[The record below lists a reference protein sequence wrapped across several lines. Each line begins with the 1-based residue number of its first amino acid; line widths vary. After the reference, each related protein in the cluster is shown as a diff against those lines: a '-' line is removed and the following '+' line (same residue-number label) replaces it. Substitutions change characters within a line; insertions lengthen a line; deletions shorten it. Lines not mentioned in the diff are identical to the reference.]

1 MPSSRRPPVR
11 IDRGFLARG
20 ASAGFTAL
28 FLGGWLA
35 PIVAGFVPALGVSWL
50 VLVGLVGSALAG
62 RQIGVADSPAVHGA
76 AAAVLGFLLMIPAIL
91 IVGHGVGLTQLAL
104 PIPGAAAVGAA
115 AGWLASRARDDEHR
129 AVSR

>member
-1 MPSSRRPPVR
+1 V
-11 IDRGFLARG
+11 
-20 ASAGFTAL
+20 L

-35 PIVAGFVPALGVSWL
+35 PMVAGFVPALGVSWL

>member
-1 MPSSRRPPVR
+1 MPSSRRPLVR

-35 PIVAGFVPALGVSWL
+35 PIVAGYVPALGVSWL

-76 AAAVLGFLLMIPAIL
+76 AAAVLSFLLMIPVIF
-91 IVGHGVGLTQLAL
+91 IVDHGVGLTQLVL
-104 PIPGAAAVGAA
+104 PLPGAAAVGAA
-115 AGWLASRARDDEHR
+115 AGWLAARVRGEEHR

>member
-35 PIVAGFVPALGVSWL
+35 PIVTGYIPALGASWL
-50 VLVGLVGSALAG
+50 VLVGLVGFALAG
-62 RQIGVADSPAVHGA
+62 RQIGVAASPAVHGA
-76 AAAVLGFLLMIPAIL
+76 AAAVLSFLLMIPAIL
-91 IVGHGVGLTQLAL
+91 IADHGVGLTQLVL

-115 AGWLASRARDDEHR
+115 AGWLAARARDDEHL
-129 AVSR
+129 AVPR